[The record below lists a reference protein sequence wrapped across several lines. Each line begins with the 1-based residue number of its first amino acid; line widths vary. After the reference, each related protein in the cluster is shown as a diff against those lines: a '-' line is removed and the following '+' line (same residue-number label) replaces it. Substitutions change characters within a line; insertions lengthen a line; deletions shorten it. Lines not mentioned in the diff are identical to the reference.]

1 MEDSSPFQ
9 MSLGDLKKAIKE
21 FKKTTPKLTS
31 KKSELMAFANK
42 VGLAKKKIEEVK
54 VPEVE
59 KSLSKKSEKVV
70 AKVPEVL
77 PEVLKKV
84 VKPSKKSE
92 KVETPAT
99 AAYKAAVAAVAAP
112 EAPKK
117 KGSSF
122 SAFMASHKGK
132 GLSMKEMSELYKSQK
147 V

>member
-1 MEDSSPFQ
+1 MEDSPFQ

-42 VGLAKKKIEEVK
+42 VGLAKKKIEEAK
-54 VPEVE
+54 VLEVE
-59 KSLSKKSEKVV
+59 KSLSKKSEKV
-70 AKVPEVL
+70 AKVPEAL
-77 PEVLKKV
+77 PEVLKKA

-92 KVETPAT
+92 KVEAPA
-99 AAYKAAVAAVAAP
+99 P
-112 EAPKK
+112 PKK

-132 GLSMKEMSELYKSQK
+132 GLSMKEMSEMYKAQK

>member
-1 MEDSSPFQ
+1 MEDSPFQ

-42 VGLAKKKIEEVK
+42 VGLAKKKIEEAK

-92 KVETPAT
+92 KVEA
-99 AAYKAAVAAVAAP
+99 AAP
-112 EAPKK
+112 AAPK

-122 SAFMASHKGK
+122 SAFMAANKGK
-132 GLSMKEMSELYKSQK
+132 GYSMKQMSEMYKSQK

>member
-1 MEDSSPFQ
+1 MEDSPFQ

-21 FKKTTPKLTS
+21 FKKTCPKLTS
-31 KKSELMAFANK
+31 KKSELMSFANK
-42 VGLAKKKIEEVK
+42 VGLAKKKIEDVK
-54 VPEVE
+54 APEVE

-77 PEVLKKV
+77 PEVLKKLT
-84 VKPSKKSE
+84 KPSKKSE
-92 KVETPAT
+92 KVE
-99 AAYKAAVAAVAAP
+99 AAP
-112 EAPKK
+112 AAPK

>member
-42 VGLAKKKIEEVK
+42 VGLAKKKIEEAK
-54 VPEVE
+54 APEVE
-59 KSLSKKSEKVV
+59 KNLSKKSEKVAV
-70 AKVPEVL
+70 KVPEVL
-77 PEVLKKV
+77 PDVLKKLT
-84 VKPSKKSE
+84 KPSKKSE
-92 KVETPAT
+92 KVEAP
-99 AAYKAAVAAVAAP
+99 AAP
-112 EAPKK
+112 AK

-122 SAFMASHKGK
+122 SAFMAANKGK
-132 GLSMKEMSELYKSQK
+132 GYSMKEMSEMYKAQK

>member
-21 FKKTTPKLTS
+21 FKKTCPKLTS
-31 KKSELMAFANK
+31 KKSELMSFATK
-42 VGLAKKKIEEVK
+42 VGLAKKKIEDVK

-77 PEVLKKV
+77 PEVLKKLT
-84 VKPSKKSE
+84 KISKKSE
-92 KVETPAT
+92 KVE
-99 AAYKAAVAAVAAP
+99 AAP
-112 EAPKK
+112 AAPAKK

-122 SAFMASHKGK
+122 SEFMAANKGK
-132 GLSMKEMSELYKSQK
+132 GYSMKEMSEMYKSQK